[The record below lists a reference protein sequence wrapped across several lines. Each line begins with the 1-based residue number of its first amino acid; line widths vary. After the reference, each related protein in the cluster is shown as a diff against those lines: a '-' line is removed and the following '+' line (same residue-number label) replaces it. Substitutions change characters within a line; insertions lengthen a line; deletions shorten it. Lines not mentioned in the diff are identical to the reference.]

1 MKKRIVLSWS
11 GGKDGCLAL
20 HTLIDQGYEVVSL
33 VTTAPKELGRT
44 FGHGERTEMIQ
55 LQGEAL
61 SIPVHFIE
69 CSFESYTEQFVQALH
84 FLKNKYHISGIAFGD
99 LYLQGHREWGEQVA
113 DAAGVEALYP
123 LWTKKEAALD
133 SLENFVK
140 SGYQAIVIRVRED
153 ILDES
158 WLGRIIDDSF
168 LQDIQKTT
176 SCPMGESGE
185 YHTYVFDGPLFSK
198 KIQLEQADRIQL
210 KTTQK
215 LEFHCYRLV

>member
-1 MKKRIVLSWS
+1 
-11 GGKDGCLAL
+11 L

-99 LYLQGHREWGEQVA
+99 LYLQGHREWGE
-113 DAAGVEALYP
+113 
-123 LWTKKEAALD
+123 
-133 SLENFVK
+133 
-140 SGYQAIVIRVRED
+140 
-153 ILDES
+153 
-158 WLGRIIDDSF
+158 
-168 LQDIQKTT
+168 
-176 SCPMGESGE
+176 
-185 YHTYVFDGPLFSK
+185 
-198 KIQLEQADRIQL
+198 
-210 KTTQK
+210 
-215 LEFHCYRLV
+215 

>member
-1 MKKRIVLSWS
+1 
-11 GGKDGCLAL
+11 
-20 HTLIDQGYEVVSL
+20 
-33 VTTAPKELGRT
+33 
-44 FGHGERTEMIQ
+44 
-55 LQGEAL
+55 
-61 SIPVHFIE
+61 
-69 CSFESYTEQFVQALH
+69 
-84 FLKNKYHISGIAFGD
+84 
-99 LYLQGHREWGEQVA
+99 
-113 DAAGVEALYP
+113 
-123 LWTKKEAALD
+123 
-133 SLENFVK
+133 
-140 SGYQAIVIRVRED
+140 
-153 ILDES
+153 

>member
-1 MKKRIVLSWS
+1 MKKRIVVSWS

-20 HTLIDQGYEVVSL
+20 HTLIELGYEVVSL

-44 FGHGERTEMIQ
+44 FGHGERTEMIT

-69 CSFESYTEQFVQALH
+69 CTFDSYTEQFIQDLKD
-84 FLKNKYHISGIAFGD
+84 LKNHYQISGIAFGD
-99 LYLQGHREWGEQVA
+99 LYLDGHREWGEKVA
-113 DAAGVEALYP
+113 DAAGVEAIYP
-123 LWTKKEAALD
+123 LWTKQEEALE
-133 SLENFVK
+133 SLEKFVH
-140 SGYQAIVIRVRED
+140 SGYQAIVIRIRED

-168 LQDIQKTT
+168 VRNIQQTT

-198 KIQLEQADRIQL
+198 KIQLGDSELIQL
-210 KTTQK
+210 ETTKK
-215 LEFHCYRLV
+215 LEFKSIQLV